1 MEPENLSA
9 FYADLKSRLNSDKGA
24 TAPNGPVT
32 PIAGPGAPSSNMGA
46 TMPLDV
52 ALHRKMVHHCDKLK
66 DDCRKHI
73 LLDIYVK
80 ILPCDDDF
88 KCKHMGMMH
97 HDIDCMLKNKGMSA
111 TQYLTS
117 CSEATKAPLLEFI
130 MRSTDMI
137 GKQYM
142 EDTTAEI
149 NADKE
154 NGIATP
160 EVKEPSV
167 NDADVQDQLVDI
179 KKDPEYE
186 TFVDKLKEKTVK
198 KIVDDVSKIIA
209 DKKDEEKMTFDTS
222 APAAPAVAESVV
234 GVGLDYITKHFGES
248 MKNADEEEILGI
260 AIREATLNQLDVV
273 FRQKSGEFNEF
284 ASRIRWG
291 KGVLINESCELF
303 IEGKAVEK
311 DLHLGEVSKLFTI
324 FGNAMVNDI
333 SKQKGSSFNDKI
345 NRQIE
350 EFQSK
355 LEDIQSKIKVRPDE
369 KQYVIDK
376 VYNMWM
382 KHPARAKMVNV
393 IGKTLQ
399 APNGDSYT
407 ATKKD
412 LEMIDQDIKTAIE
425 YSANKACK

>member
-222 APAAPAVAESVV
+222 TPANAAVAESVV
-234 GVGLDYITKHFGES
+234 GVGMDYMTNHFGKQMENIDS
-248 MKNADEEEILGI
+248 DELLGI

-291 KGVLINESCELF
+291 KGVLINESTIDEYF
-303 IEGKAVEK
+303 SESTNRDENDIESIYNEYKIVCDKLDKCTDEGDKK
-311 DLHLGEVSKLFTI
+311 KLFKLAS
-324 FGNAMVNDI
+324 NL
-333 SKQKGSSFNDKI
+333 KQKIMYTLSKELPRKEFDKI
-345 NRQIE
+345 FSGKNFNKCIE
-350 EFQSK
+350 K
-355 LEDIQSKIKVRPDE
+355 YIKS
-369 KQYVIDK
+369 
-376 VYNMWM
+376 
-382 KHPARAKMVNV
+382 H
-393 IGKTLQ
+393 
-399 APNGDSYT
+399 
-407 ATKKD
+407 KK
-412 LEMIDQDIKTAIE
+412 
-425 YSANKACK
+425 

>member
-142 EDTTAEI
+142 EDTTAGI

-222 APAAPAVAESVV
+222 TPANAAVAESVV
-234 GVGLDYITKHFGES
+234 GVGMDYMTNHFGKQMENIDS
-248 MKNADEEEILGI
+248 DELLGI

-291 KGVLINESCELF
+291 KGVLINESTIDEYF
-303 IEGKAVEK
+303 SESTNRDENDIESIYNEYKI
-311 DLHLGEVSKLFTI
+311 VSDKLDKCTDEGDKKKLFKLAS
-324 FGNAMVNDI
+324 NL
-333 SKQKGSSFNDKI
+333 KQKIMYTLSKELPQKEFDKI
-345 NRQIE
+345 FSGKNFNKCIE
-350 EFQSK
+350 K
-355 LEDIQSKIKVRPDE
+355 YIKSR
-369 KQYVIDK
+369 
-376 VYNMWM
+376 
-382 KHPARAKMVNV
+382 
-393 IGKTLQ
+393 
-399 APNGDSYT
+399 
-407 ATKKD
+407 KK
-412 LEMIDQDIKTAIE
+412 
-425 YSANKACK
+425 

>member
-9 FYADLKSRLNSDKGA
+9 FYADLKSRLNSDKGV

-88 KCKHMGMMH
+88 KCNHMGMMH

-222 APAAPAVAESVV
+222 TPANAAVAESVV
-234 GVGLDYITKHFGES
+234 GVGMDYMTNHFGKQMENIDS
-248 MKNADEEEILGI
+248 DELLGI

-303 IEGKAVEK
+303 TEASKADKKKVLKFFNKLITIHAKLLSKMKSNKLSPTDIDNMMNQNKSSFKNQELKELYQLAKDAGMATIRIQDLIEQAGNWEDDDIKQMVEK
-311 DLHLGEVSKLFTI
+311 FKK
-324 FGNAMVNDI
+324 MVHSNPNI
-333 SKQKGSSFNDKI
+333 AK
-345 NRQIE
+345 
-350 EFQSK
+350 
-355 LEDIQSKIKVRPDE
+355 EDIETFI
-369 KQYVIDK
+369 
-376 VYNMWM
+376 
-382 KHPARAKMVNV
+382 H
-393 IGKTLQ
+393 
-399 APNGDSYT
+399 
-407 ATKKD
+407 
-412 LEMIDQDIKTAIE
+412 MIDE
-425 YSANKACK
+425 NF